1 MSGTSN
7 QRTELSKL
15 GLMELAKPIAIE
27 GKEHNIFVNTVAPM
41 GFTPGS
47 AATVQDEQTQ
57 KFMKEHMPACYA
69 APTVAWLV
77 HEDSEVRQWRI
88 CPRGWQ
94 TCYSHL
100 LSRD

>member
-57 KFMKEHMPACYA
+57 KFMKEHMPA
-69 APTVAWLV
+69 
-77 HEDSEVRQWRI
+77 EVRQWRI